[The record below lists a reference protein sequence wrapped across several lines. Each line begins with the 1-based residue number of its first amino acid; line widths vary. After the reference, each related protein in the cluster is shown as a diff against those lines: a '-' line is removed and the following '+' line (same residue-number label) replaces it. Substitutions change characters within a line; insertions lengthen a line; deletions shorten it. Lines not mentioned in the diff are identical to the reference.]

1 MYPKLFQFEFVLDSA
16 FHAEQPALDVGAE
29 RVAAKF
35 SPAVDDAMAGDY
47 YKHRILVKRVAYGT
61 FGARVPDGIGNLLV
75 RARLAVGN
83 LADLLPYERLE
94 IGAVHLDG
102 DGEFLEFSGEEA
114 VEFTDSLGVHL
125 RGAATDLSLAFG
137 AGVGA
142 CLHAARAHGSAVAVF
157 VGRRVE
163 TEAAKLGP
171 FEREYPFA
179 PHVPVVYDGKA

>member
-1 MYPKLFQFEFVLDSA
+1 LYPALFQGEFVLDGA
-16 FHAEQPALDVGAE
+16 FHTEQPALDVGAE

-47 YKHRILVKRVAYGT
+47 YKHRILVKCVAH
-61 FGARVPDGIGNLLV
+61 GAARMPDGIGDLLV

-94 IGAVHLDG
+94 SRAVDLDG
-102 DGEFLEFSGEEA
+102 DGEFLEFPCEEA
-114 VEFTDSLGVHL
+114 VEFADGLGVHL
-125 RGAATDLSLAFG
+125 CGAATDFGLALG
-137 AGVGA
+137 TGVGA
-142 CLHAARAHGSAVAVF
+142 RLHAARAHGGAVAVF

-179 PHVPVVYDGKA
+179 PHVPVVHDGKA